1 MSVSPI
7 TVSEIFNYFHL
18 VIVTTF
24 SFFLKHKDM
33 NKYTDKIMK
42 ICMQKRK
49 KGEKKGALSLYS
61 LSTVLLSTGLPSAG
75 P

>member
-1 MSVSPI
+1 MSMSPI

-33 NKYTDKIMK
+33 NKYTDKITK

-49 KGEKKGALSLYS
+49 KGERKRSSFTLQCKYCLIVRRV
-61 LSTVLLSTGLPSAG
+61 T
-75 P
+75 